1 MTETDCMGITPV
13 QEKKCKRAVENTC
26 ERCHD
31 YFPAS
36 DLEIHLI
43 SRRVYHEM
51 ARDPSARILVVCH
64 ICHNDIHSIP
74 VTVKKQRGI
83 AAKRG
88 FYTRRDLRRV
98 LGYRPASYCAPDS
111 IDLAVIYEEY
121 FDRCPPGS
129 YRMGG

>member
-1 MTETDCMGITPV
+1 MAETDCMGITPV
-13 QEKKCKRAVENTC
+13 QEEKCKTAVENTC

-31 YFPAS
+31 YVPAS
-36 DLEIHLI
+36 HLELHLI
-43 SRRVYHEM
+43 SRRIYREM

-64 ICHNDIHSIP
+64 LCHTEIHSIP
-74 VTVKKQRGI
+74 VTVKKQRAI
-83 AAKRG
+83 VKRRG
-88 FYTRRDLRRV
+88 FYVRRDLRRV
-98 LGYRPASYCAPDS
+98 LGYTPAPYAAPDS